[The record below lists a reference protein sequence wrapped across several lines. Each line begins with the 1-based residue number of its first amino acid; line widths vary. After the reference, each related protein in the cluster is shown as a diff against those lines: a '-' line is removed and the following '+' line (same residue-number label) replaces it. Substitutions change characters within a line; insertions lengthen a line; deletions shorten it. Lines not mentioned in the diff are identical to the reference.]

1 MTSPLVS
8 FIVTYHNE
16 PVEMVEEC
24 LDSILALSLSEQERE
39 IVVVDDGSDTNILA
53 ALSAYHD
60 KFIYLR
66 QPCRGLSVARN
77 TGLRLATGIYI
88 QFVDADDHLL
98 RPAYEHCLDLA
109 RYHAPDIVLFS
120 FTHKQESQTPFV
132 LPTPVTGAE
141 YMRRH
146 NLRASA
152 WGYLFRR
159 AVLGDLRFTPG
170 LLHEDEEFTP
180 QLLLRCE
187 RVFSTD
193 DKSYFYR
200 QRQGSIM
207 HDSGNSHKQQRLND
221 LESIIYH
228 LADKKVT
235 LPIADQPALQRRID
249 QLTMDYI
256 YNTMTLTHSLQ
267 ETERRIEKLRDKGL
281 FPLPDRAYTKKYTAF
296 RKLVATHIGRRILL
310 ALCTV
315 KGK

>member
-1 MTSPLVS
+1 MA
-8 FIVTYHNE
+8 
-16 PVEMVEEC
+16 EEC

-39 IVVVDDGSDTNILA
+39 IVLIDDGSDTNILA

-60 KFIYLR
+60 KLIYLR
-66 QPCRGLSVARN
+66 QPCQGPGVARN
-77 TGLRLATGIYI
+77 TGLRLATGTYI
-88 QFVDADDHLL
+88 QFVDADDYLL
-98 RPAYEHCLDLA
+98 RPAYEHSLDLA
-109 RYHAPDIVLFS
+109 RYHAPDIVLFMS
-120 FTHKQESQTPFV
+120 THKHETQTPFV
-132 LPTPVTGAE
+132 LPTPITGAE
-141 YMRRH
+141 YMRRN
-146 NLRASA
+146 NLRSPV

-170 LLHEDEEFTP
+170 LLLEDEEFTP

-200 QRQGSIM
+200 QRQGSLM
-207 HDSGNSHKQQRLND
+207 HKTGSQHKQQRLND
-221 LESIIYH
+221 MERIICH
-228 LADKKVT
+228 LVDKKVT

-267 ETERRIEKLRDKGL
+267 ETESRIEKLRAKGL
-281 FPLPDRAYTKKYTAF
+281 FPLPDRAYTKKYTVF
-296 RKLVATHIGRRILL
+296 RKLVATRAGRHILL

-315 KGK
+315 KGR